1 MPLPAS
7 LHDARCSKAR
17 VGIEREML
25 APPTA
30 TTFADVAGQL
40 VPGLSPLDAK

>member
-1 MPLPAS
+1 
-7 LHDARCSKAR
+7 
-17 VGIEREML
+17 ML